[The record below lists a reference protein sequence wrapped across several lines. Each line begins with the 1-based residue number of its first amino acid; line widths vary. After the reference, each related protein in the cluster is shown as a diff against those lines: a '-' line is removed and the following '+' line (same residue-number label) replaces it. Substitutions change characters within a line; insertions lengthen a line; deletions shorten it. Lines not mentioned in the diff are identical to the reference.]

1 MDRSKLVAVV
11 TGAISILLAILYLL
25 VVQLLDFR
33 GEMKPA
39 PIDDLLIIPHATVNL
54 SMNRT
59 MNQAVTGAIQQSES
73 QPVRS
78 HLAETL

>member
-1 MDRSKLVAVV
+1 MNRSKLVAVV

-39 PIDDLLIIPHATVNL
+39 PIDDLLIIPPAAVNL
-54 SMNRT
+54 SVNRAV
-59 MNQAVTGAIQQSES
+59 NQAGAGAIQQWE
-73 QPVRS
+73 
-78 HLAETL
+78 